1 MITFLLVALVIA
13 QVKSEN
19 KQKPSWI
26 YEEDGVEYVDA
37 TKRNDTLKLVYTQ
50 AVSNF
55 LSDNLQFFDNFQ
67 ANFIN

>member
-13 QVKSEN
+13 QVKGE
-19 KQKPSWI
+19 QKPSWI

-50 AVSNF
+50 AVSDF
-55 LSDNLQFFDNFQ
+55 LSDEL
-67 ANFIN
+67 

>member
-13 QVKSEN
+13 QVKGE
-19 KQKPSWI
+19 QKPSWI

-55 LSDNLQFFDNFQ
+55 LSDEL
-67 ANFIN
+67 